1 MDIVKSKNAGFAQ
14 KWYAS
19 KKWLLIFAALGVV
32 VFGFAL
38 RTKAS
43 SMNISRDALVV
54 GVVKKGRFDVTVDGY
69 GELKSSSTRLITS
82 VSKATVEEVVLKPG
96 AKVVADSV
104 ILRMSNPQIDQDL
117 DLARQQLESEKIS
130 VQEIT
135 LTKQRELQDEDAKLL
150 EAQSQLE
157 LIEMRQKALA
167 DLARQRILSHIEYA
181 EINMKVEQQRRNLKI
196 QHQRYATLQQ
206 INRAQIDI
214 HKKMVEQ
221 KQLAYDKV
229 QEQKDK
235 LTVRAGREGTLQLL
249 YVELGQSIE
258 PGKELALVGGD
269 KDLNALIKIPQS
281 KSDSVRIGQRAR
293 ISIGGNPVLAKVA
306 QINPGVV
313 DGSVTVELQPSQ
325 ALPDNAR
332 PNLNVDA
339 VIEVGSFDSALFVD
353 RPANVAA
360 NSSANVFVVDQGGDS
375 AARVAV
381 EFGQESGKR
390 IQVKSGLA
398 DGAQVVLS
406 DVSKY
411 AAEKSVSISD

>member
-1 MDIVKSKNAGFAQ
+1 MDIVKSRNAGFAQ
-14 KWYAS
+14 KWFAS

-43 SMNISRDALVV
+43 SINISRDALVV

-167 DLARQRILSHIEYA
+167 DLAKQRILSHIEYA

-196 QHQRYATLQQ
+196 QRERYATLQQ

-281 KSDSVRIGQRAR
+281 KSDSVRIGQQAR

-313 DGSVTVELQPSQ
+313 DGSVTVELQPRQ

-339 VIEVGSFDSALFVD
+339 VIEVGSFDNALFVD
-353 RPANVAA
+353 RPANVVA
-360 NSSANVFVVDQGGDS
+360 NSSANVFVVDKDGDN

-381 EFGQESGKR
+381 AFGQESGKQ
-390 IQVKSGLA
+390 IQIKSGLA

-411 AAEKSVSISD
+411 AAEKSVSIVD

>member
-1 MDIVKSKNAGFAQ
+1 MDIVKSRNAGFAQ
-14 KWYAS
+14 KWFAS

-157 LIEMRQKALA
+157 LIEMRQTALA
-167 DLARQRILSHIEYA
+167 DLAKQRILSHIEYA

-196 QHQRYATLQQ
+196 QRERYATLQQ

-281 KSDSVRIGQRAR
+281 KSDSVRIGQQAR

-313 DGSVTVELQPSQ
+313 DGSVTVELQPRQ

-339 VIEVGSFDSALFVD
+339 VIEVGSFDNALFVD
-353 RPANVAA
+353 RPANVVA
-360 NSSANVFVVDQGGDS
+360 NSSTNVFVVDKDGDN

-381 EFGQESGKR
+381 AFGQESGKQ
-390 IQVKSGLA
+390 IQIKSGLA

-411 AAEKSVSISD
+411 AAEKSVSIVD

>member
-1 MDIVKSKNAGFAQ
+1 MDIVKSRNAGFAQ
-14 KWYAS
+14 KWFAS

-167 DLARQRILSHIEYA
+167 DLAKQRILSHIEYA

-196 QHQRYATLQQ
+196 QRERYATLQQ

-281 KSDSVRIGQRAR
+281 KSDSVRIGQQAR

-313 DGSVTVELQPSQ
+313 DGSVTVELQPRQ

-339 VIEVGSFDSALFVD
+339 VIEVGSFDNALFVD
-353 RPANVAA
+353 RPANVVA
-360 NSSANVFVVDQGGDS
+360 NSSTNVFVVDKDGDN

-381 EFGQESGKR
+381 AFGQESGKQ
-390 IQVKSGLA
+390 IQIKSGLA

-411 AAEKSVSISD
+411 AAEKSVSIVD

>member
-1 MDIVKSKNAGFAQ
+1 MDIVKSRNAGFAQ
-14 KWYAS
+14 KWFAS

-32 VFGFAL
+32 VFGFAM

-167 DLARQRILSHIEYA
+167 DLAKQRILSHIEYA

-196 QHQRYATLQQ
+196 QRERYATLQQ

-281 KSDSVRIGQRAR
+281 KSDSVRIGQQAR

-313 DGSVTVELQPSQ
+313 DGSVTVELQPRQ

-339 VIEVGSFDSALFVD
+339 VIEVGSFDNALFVD
-353 RPANVAA
+353 RPANVVA
-360 NSSANVFVVDQGGDS
+360 NSSTNVFVVDKDGDN

-381 EFGQESGKR
+381 AFGQESGKQ
-390 IQVKSGLA
+390 IQIKSGLA

-411 AAEKSVSISD
+411 AAEKSVSIVD

>member
-1 MDIVKSKNAGFAQ
+1 MDIVKSRNAGFAQ
-14 KWYAS
+14 KWFAS

-54 GVVKKGRFDVTVDGY
+54 GMVKKGRFDVTVDGY

-167 DLARQRILSHIEYA
+167 DLAKQRILSHIEYA

-196 QHQRYATLQQ
+196 QRERYATLQQ

-281 KSDSVRIGQRAR
+281 KSDSVRIGQQAR

-313 DGSVTVELQPSQ
+313 DGSVTVELQPRQ

-339 VIEVGSFDSALFVD
+339 VIEVGSFDNALFVD
-353 RPANVAA
+353 RPANVVA
-360 NSSANVFVVDQGGDS
+360 NSSTNVFVVDKDGDN

-381 EFGQESGKR
+381 AFGQESGKQ
-390 IQVKSGLA
+390 IQIKSGLA

-411 AAEKSVSISD
+411 AAEKSVSIVD

>member
-1 MDIVKSKNAGFAQ
+1 MDIVKSRNAGFAQ
-14 KWYAS
+14 KWFAS

-196 QHQRYATLQQ
+196 QRERYATLQQ

-281 KSDSVRIGQRAR
+281 KSDSVRIGQQAR

-313 DGSVTVELQPSQ
+313 DGSVTVELQPRQ

-339 VIEVGSFDSALFVD
+339 VIEVGSFDNALFVD
-353 RPANVAA
+353 RPANVVA
-360 NSSANVFVVDQGGDS
+360 NSSTNVFVVDKDGDN

-381 EFGQESGKR
+381 AFGQESGKQ
-390 IQVKSGLA
+390 IQIKSGLA

-411 AAEKSVSISD
+411 AAEKSVSIVD

>member
-1 MDIVKSKNAGFAQ
+1 MDIVKSRNAGFAQ
-14 KWYAS
+14 KWFAS

-43 SMNISRDALVV
+43 SINISRDALVV

-167 DLARQRILSHIEYA
+167 DLAKQRILSHIEYA

-196 QHQRYATLQQ
+196 QRERYATLQQ

-281 KSDSVRIGQRAR
+281 KSDSVRIGQQAR

-313 DGSVTVELQPSQ
+313 DGSVTVELQPRQ

-339 VIEVGSFDSALFVD
+339 VIEVGSFDNALFVD
-353 RPANVAA
+353 RPANVVA
-360 NSSANVFVVDQGGDS
+360 NSSTNVFVVDKDGDN

-381 EFGQESGKR
+381 AFGQESGKQ
-390 IQVKSGLA
+390 IQIKSGLA

-411 AAEKSVSISD
+411 AAEKSVSIVD

>member
-1 MDIVKSKNAGFAQ
+1 
-14 KWYAS
+14 
-19 KKWLLIFAALGVV
+19 
-32 VFGFAL
+32 
-38 RTKAS
+38 
-43 SMNISRDALVV
+43 
-54 GVVKKGRFDVTVDGY
+54 
-69 GELKSSSTRLITS
+69 
-82 VSKATVEEVVLKPG
+82 
-96 AKVVADSV
+96 
-104 ILRMSNPQIDQDL
+104 
-117 DLARQQLESEKIS
+117 
-130 VQEIT
+130 
-135 LTKQRELQDEDAKLL
+135 
-150 EAQSQLE
+150 
-157 LIEMRQKALA
+157 
-167 DLARQRILSHIEYA
+167 
-181 EINMKVEQQRRNLKI
+181 
-196 QHQRYATLQQ
+196 
-206 INRAQIDI
+206 
-214 HKKMVEQ
+214 MVEQ

-281 KSDSVRIGQRAR
+281 KSDSVRIGQQAR

-313 DGSVTVELQPSQ
+313 DGSVTVELQPRQ

-339 VIEVGSFDSALFVD
+339 VIEVGSFDNALFVD
-353 RPANVAA
+353 RPANVVA
-360 NSSANVFVVDQGGDS
+360 NSSTNVFVVDKDGDN

-381 EFGQESGKR
+381 AFGQESGKQ
-390 IQVKSGLA
+390 IQIKSGLA

-411 AAEKSVSISD
+411 AAEKSVSIVD